1 MKEPLFKGVCTA
13 MVTPFLD
20 GKINYPMV
28 EQLLK
33 RQIDAGIQA
42 VVIAGTTGESSTLS
56 DQEKIN
62 LFRCSKDYVGDQ
74 CLIIA
79 GTGSND
85 TQHSI
90 ELSIAAEESGAD
102 ALLVVSPYYNKA
114 TPDGIVLH
122 YLSVCHSVTCPVI
135 VYNVPGRTGLDIP
148 VAVYQQLSKV
158 QNIAGVKEA
167 SPDITKITRIR
178 AACGAQFP
186 IWSGNDDQIVPVIAL
201 GGAGVISVL
210 SNVAPKEANTLCEA
224 ALNGNLDEAAEMQIK
239 LLPLIDALFSEI
251 NPIPVKA
258 AMKEIGYDC
267 GDCRLPLC
275 KMSLDNLIKLKQV
288 LK

>member
-13 MVTPFLD
+13 LITPFLD
-20 GKINYPMV
+20 GKINYPMM

-33 RQIDAGIQA
+33 RQIEAGIRA
-42 VVIAGTTGESSTLS
+42 VVIAGTTGESPTLS
-56 DQEKIN
+56 DQEKIT
-62 LFRCSKDYVGDQ
+62 LFRRSKEYVGDS

-85 TQHSI
+85 TSHSI
-90 ELSIAAEESGAD
+90 ELSIAAEEAGAD

-114 TPDGIVLH
+114 TPDGIFLH
-122 YLSVCHSVTCPVI
+122 YLSICHNVSLPVI
-135 VYNVPGRTGLDIP
+135 IYNVPSRTGMDIP
-148 VAVYQQLSKV
+148 VSVYKRLSKI

-167 SPDITKITRIR
+167 SSDISKIAKIR
-178 AACGAQFP
+178 ANCGNEFP
-186 IWSGNDDQIVPVIAL
+186 VWSGNDDLIVPVMAL
-201 GGAGVISVL
+201 GGMGVISVL
-210 SNVAPKEANTLCEA
+210 SNVKPLETKALCDA
-224 ALNGNLDEAAEMQIK
+224 ALNEDFKFATEWQCN
-239 LLPLIDALFSEI
+239 LLPLIDSLFSEV
-251 NPIPVKA
+251 NPIPVKT

-275 KMSLDNLIKLKQV
+275 KMSAEKHSQLCKL